1 MKRVSHIGLVHFLLA
16 SFFWNTSAHAQDAN
30 LDCDEQ
36 CQATRASQDPTAEVN
51 GIFLDTTTSF
61 GSSSDETLY
70 NYQIQGVRTL
80 ASAEWGALVLRGI
93 VPVLGVPVP
102 DATTMD
108 LDTDFGIS
116 DTVVQLF
123 YVPNDQIG
131 PFSYGFGP
139 QVSLSTHSDDAQKA
153 AGFGAGLAAGVF
165 GFSGPW
171 SFGGLVNHL
180 WGEDDY
186 STTTLQ
192 PIIYYNFESE
202 RFGDWFL
209 GYNDRISYD
218 WSADRSSDAWT
229 VPLGLTAGKTVLQP
243 SGRAVTYN
251 LGAYKLLE
259 SANDALDWQLRFA
272 VNILFQ

>member
-1 MKRVSHIGLVHFLLA
+1 MNRVIRVGMVRFLLV
-16 SFFWNTSAHAQDAN
+16 SFLWNTSGQAQDAN
-30 LDCDEQ
+30 VACDEQ
-36 CQATRASQDPTAEVN
+36 CQATRAAQDPTAEVN
-51 GIFLDTTTSF
+51 GVFLDTTIDF

-70 NYQIQGVRTL
+70 NLEIQGVRTL

-102 DATTMD
+102 DATTLD
-108 LDTDFGIS
+108 LGTDFGIS
-116 DTVVQLF
+116 DTVLQLF
-123 YVPNDQIG
+123 YVPNDRIG

-153 AGFGAGLAAGVF
+153 AGFGAGLAGGIF
-165 GFSGPW
+165 GFSGSW
-171 SFGGLVNHL
+171 AFGGLANHL

-192 PIIYYNFESE
+192 PIVYYNFESE

-209 GYNDRISYD
+209 GYNAQISYD
-218 WSADRSSDAWT
+218 WSADHSAEAWT
-229 VPLGLTAGKTVLQP
+229 VPLGLTAGKTVLQQ

-259 SANDALDWQLRFA
+259 SQNDTFDWQLRFA
-272 VNILFQ
+272 VNILSQ